1 MQNMS
6 LNLIDKKH
14 VGEPDQKVE
23 DKVNHPSH
31 YTWLKNLCG
40 IEVID
45 ITRHMGFNLGNVVKY
60 VLRAGHKSEKG
71 YSNFDKEIEDL
82 QKAKWYL
89 EDEIKLRSGKDIS
102 DQAQIYA
109 LKEKITLNEQTI
121 AELTDKIHRL
131 KNKPIVGEVKLT
143 IKEIQAL
150 YNNIALIENIQ
161 QPITIKQ
168 SSGGGIGLA
177 TTLEYTCPSENG
189 KMETYKSDITDYAA
203 W

>member
-6 LNLIDKKH
+6 LNLIDEKY
-14 VGEPDQKVE
+14 VGGPNPKAK

-71 YSNFDKEIEDL
+71 YSDFDKEIEDL

-89 EDEIKLRSGKDIS
+89 EDEIKFRSGKDTS
-102 DQAQIYA
+102 DQAQIHA
-109 LKEKITLNEQTI
+109 LKEEIALNKRTI
-121 AELTDKIHRL
+121 AELTDMTYRL
-131 KNKPIVGEVKLT
+131 KNKPIVGEIKLSK
-143 IKEIQAL
+143 KEIQAL
-150 YNNIALIENIQ
+150 YDNTTLFENIQ
-161 QPITIKQ
+161 QPIIIKQ
-168 SSGGGIGLA
+168 SEDKGIGLA
-177 TTLEYTCPSENG
+177 TTLEYTYPNENG
-189 KMETYKSDITDYAA
+189 KMEIYKADITDYAA

>member
-6 LNLIDKKH
+6 LDLIDEKY
-14 VGEPDQKVE
+14 VGGPNPKAE

-102 DQAQIYA
+102 DQAQIHI
-109 LKEKITLNEQTI
+109 LKEEIALNEQTI
-121 AELTDKIHRL
+121 AELTDTIHRL
-131 KNKPIVGEVKLT
+131 KDKPIVGEVKLT

-150 YNNIALIENIQ
+150 YDNITLIESIQ
-161 QPITIKQ
+161 QPITVKQ

>member
-6 LNLIDKKH
+6 LDLIDEKYLGGPNPKA
-14 VGEPDQKVE
+14 E

-71 YSNFDKEIEDL
+71 YSDFDKEIEDL

-89 EDEIKLRSGKDIS
+89 EDEIKLRSGKDTS
-102 DQAQIYA
+102 DQAQINT
-109 LKEKITLNEQTI
+109 LKKKISEYEETVAKLTETI
-121 AELTDKIHRL
+121 HHL
-131 KNKPIVGEVKLT
+131 KSNPVKGAVKLSK
-143 IKEIQAL
+143 KEIQSIYDNMSL
-150 YNNIALIENIQ
+150 VSDII
-161 QPITIKQ
+161 QPIIVKQ
-168 SSGGGIGLA
+168 SGGSGIGLNTKIEYNY
-177 TTLEYTCPSENG
+177 TTEEN
-189 KMETYKSDITDYAA
+189 KVETFETDITDYAA

>member
-14 VGEPDQKVE
+14 AGEPDPKAE

-102 DQAQIYA
+102 DQAQINA
-109 LKEKITLNEQTI
+109 LKEEIALNEQTI
-121 AELTDKIHRL
+121 AELTDTIHRL

-150 YNNIALIENIQ
+150 YNNITLIENIQ
-161 QPITIKQ
+161 HSIIIKQ
-168 SSGGGIGLA
+168 SSGGGIGLT

>member
-1 MQNMS
+1 MS
-6 LNLIDKKH
+6 LNLIDKKY

-161 QPITIKQ
+161 QPITVKQ